1 MLQNFNI
8 VRKLLNEWEKKNLMM
23 YLVWIYKYKIY
34 RKLASMLI
42 KALCI
47 DTCCICEKQDTF

>member
-8 VRKLLNEWEKKNLMM
+8 VRKLLNEWKKNLMM
-23 YLVWIYKYKIY
+23 YLVSIYKYKTY

-47 DTCCICEKQDTF
+47 DTCCTCEKQDTS

>member
-23 YLVWIYKYKIY
+23 YLVSIY

-47 DTCCICEKQDTF
+47 DTCCICEKQDTL

>member
-8 VRKLLNEWEKKNLMM
+8 VRKLLNEWKKNLMM
-23 YLVWIYKYKIY
+23 YLVSIYRYKIY

-47 DTCCICEKQDTF
+47 DTCCICEKQDTL

>member
-8 VRKLLNEWEKKNLMM
+8 VRKLLNEWKKNRMM
-23 YLVWIYKYKIY
+23 YLVSIYKYKIY

-47 DTCCICEKQDTF
+47 DACCICEKQDTL

>member
-8 VRKLLNEWEKKNLMM
+8 VRKLLNELEKNLMM
-23 YLVWIYKYKIY
+23 YLVSIYKYKIY
-34 RKLASMLI
+34 RKLASTLI